1 MKNQQLF
8 EAILA
13 HEEEEAEKLQ
23 ITKEEAHAYHVS
35 VEGQLIQ
42 TAMSTA
48 AIKSILE
55 RNQDG

>member
-1 MKNQQLF
+1 MKNLQI

-13 HEEEEAEKLQ
+13 HEQEEAEKLQ
-23 ITKEEAHAYHVS
+23 RTKEEAHAYHVS
-35 VEGQLIQ
+35 VEGQLIK

-48 AIKSILE
+48 AIKEILE